1 MRSRIGYA
9 DKYLKYLIIAR
20 VRIITTAC
28 ASVKQ
33 LIYQIVTRTRSFV
46 RIKFALHNYH
56 SAYASFSIKRGT
68 FYEQLTY
75 YVIHIK
81 GFVLTCQ

>member
-1 MRSRIGYA
+1 MRNRIGYA
-9 DKYLKYLIIAR
+9 KANINFSIIAR
-20 VRIITTAC
+20 GSIITTAC
-28 ASVKQ
+28 AFVKQ

-68 FYEQLTY
+68 FYE
-75 YVIHIK
+75 
-81 GFVLTCQ
+81 